1 MRLNPDCIRDILL
14 FVEENTDFENTDVDA
29 SVLVE
34 SLIEYDE
41 NTLFYHIIKMNSA
54 KLFDNVEYCEN
65 ELLYISSLSW
75 TGHAYL
81 DNIRD
86 NNIWAKT
93 KSAVGKLPSIS
104 LPILIQKAADIA
116 TMSLS
121 NS

>member
-54 KLFDNVEYCEN
+54 KLFDKVEYCEN
-65 ELLYISSLSW
+65 ELIYISSLSW

-93 KSAVGKLPSIS
+93 KSAVGKLSSIS

>member
-14 FVEENTDFENTDVDA
+14 FVEENTDFENNDVDA

-34 SLIEYDE
+34 SLIKYDK
-41 NTLFYHIIKMNSA
+41 NTLFYHINKMNSA
-54 KLFDNVEYCEN
+54 KLFDEVEYCEN
-65 ELLYISSLSW
+65 ELIYISSLSW

-93 KSAVGKLPSIS
+93 KSAVGKLSSIS

-116 TMSLS
+116 TISLS

>member
-14 FVEENTDFENTDVDA
+14 FVEDNTDYEKDCVSSDEILAALPN
-29 SVLVE
+29 
-34 SLIEYDE
+34 YDK
-41 NTLFYHIIKMNSA
+41 NTLFYHINKMYSA
-54 KLFDNVEYCEN
+54 ELFDDVYYSDDEVD
-65 ELLYISSLSW
+65 LVSSLSW

-86 NNIWAKT
+86 NNLWAKT
-93 KSAVGKLPSIS
+93 KSAAGKFASIS

-116 TMSLS
+116 TLSLS